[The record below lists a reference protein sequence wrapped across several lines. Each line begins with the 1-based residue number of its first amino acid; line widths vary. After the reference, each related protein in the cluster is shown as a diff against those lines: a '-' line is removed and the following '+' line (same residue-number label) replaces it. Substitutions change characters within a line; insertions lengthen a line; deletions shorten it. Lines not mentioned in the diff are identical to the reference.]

1 MLVSLNER
9 QTFYYNIMH
18 RSTFILYSKKEP
30 FSNLNRAPDVEFP
43 FRNIQDQNGKNLNMI
58 ALGAPFRKDK
68 HKELFYKY
76 KKRWDSQ

>member
-1 MLVSLNER
+1 
-9 QTFYYNIMH
+9 MH
-18 RSTFILYSKKEP
+18 RSTLFYIQKRT
-30 FSNLNRAPDVEFP
+30 FSNLNRAPDVIP

-76 KKRWDSQ
+76 KKMGFPIIGVTSYQGFQVLS